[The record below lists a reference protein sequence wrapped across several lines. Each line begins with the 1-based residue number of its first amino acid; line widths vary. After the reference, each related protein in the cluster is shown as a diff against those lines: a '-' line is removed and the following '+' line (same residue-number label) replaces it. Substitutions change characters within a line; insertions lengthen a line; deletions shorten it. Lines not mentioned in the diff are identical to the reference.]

1 MIFFKTFIYFFL
13 VIKYLYAEIPNLEN
27 RNKEKIKNNIVN
39 TYIRSMNKWDIPFQ
53 DLLENRSGAAC
64 INWSSLTE
72 EFLKTGMFD
81 ALGYSQNIPNKKAS
95 QIAAVSGC
103 EKMKE
108 YYKLENTC
116 TCEVILTN
124 DVNEVN
130 LPIKKFDME
139 KEFENAI
146 VLYRKNSYELALKKF
161 EKLSDLGDDK
171 SQHNLAV
178 MHYKGQ
184 GIPQNFNRAYYWS
197 IMSML
202 NGQKKA
208 EILMNNNKKRVS
220 DINKEEVQNEVK
232 DYLEE
237 AINEGKVYAII
248 PLAKWHL
255 TFPKKPDYNNS
266 YLWLSVASA
275 LNIAN
280 SNKARNSIIKKI
292 KNKDLDEIQNEA
304 NEIFNKMM
312 TSKRIT
318 QME

>member
-1 MIFFKTFIYFFL
+1 MLFFKTFIYFLL

-27 RNKEKIKNNIVN
+27 RNKQTIKNNIVN

-72 EFLKTGMFD
+72 DFLKTGMFD

-116 TCEVILTN
+116 SCEVILTN
-124 DVNEVN
+124 ENNEVN
-130 LPIKKFDME
+130 LPVKKYDKE

-146 VLYRKNSYELALKKF
+146 LLYKNNDYKEALEKF
-161 EKLSDLGDDK
+161 ERLSDLGDAK

-184 GIPQNFNRAYYWS
+184 GIPQNFKRSYYWS

-202 NGQKKA
+202 SGQKKTK
-208 EILMNNNKKRVS
+208 ILLKNNQKKING
-220 DINKEEVQNEVK
+220 INKEEIEIEVR
-232 DYLEE
+232 DNLEK
-237 AINEGKVYAII
+237 AVNEGKIFAVT
-248 PLAKWHL
+248 PLAKWYL

-275 LNIAN
+275 LNINN
-280 SNKARNSIIKKI
+280 SNKARNSIIKNI
-292 KNKDLDEIQNEA
+292 KKKDLDEIQDEA
-304 NEIFNKMM
+304 NEIYNNIIK
-312 TSKRIT
+312 SKKIT

>member
-1 MIFFKTFIYFFL
+1 MVFFKTFIYFFL

-27 RNKEKIKNNIVN
+27 RNKETIKNNIVS

-72 EFLKTGMFD
+72 NFLQTGMFD

-124 DVNEVN
+124 DINEVN
-130 LPIKKFDME
+130 LPIKKIDIK
-139 KEFENAI
+139 KEFENA
-146 VLYRKNSYELALKKF
+146 VLHYRKNDYEKALNKF
-161 EKLSDLGDDK
+161 EKLSDLGDTK
-171 SQHNLAV
+171 SQYNLAV

-202 NGQKKA
+202 SGQKKS
-208 EILMNNNKKRVS
+208 EILMKNTQKKIN
-220 DINKEEVQNEVK
+220 DINKVEIESEVK
-232 DYLEE
+232 DNLEK
-237 AINEGKVYAII
+237 AINEGKIYAVI

-255 TFPKKPDYNNS
+255 TFPRKPDYNNS

-280 SNKARNSIIKKI
+280 SNKARNAIIKKI
-292 KNKDLDEIQNEA
+292 KNKDIDEIQNEA
-304 NEIFNKMM
+304 NEIFNKMIK
-312 TSKRIT
+312 SQKIT

>member
-1 MIFFKTFIYFFL
+1 MVFFKTFIYFFL
-13 VIKYLYAEIPNLEN
+13 VIKYLYAEIPDLEN
-27 RNKEKIKNNIVN
+27 RNKETIKNNIVN

-72 EFLKTGMFD
+72 DFLKTGMFD

-124 DVNEVN
+124 DINEVN
-130 LPIKKFDME
+130 LPIKKFDMK

-146 VLYRKNSYELALKKF
+146 LLYRKNDYEQALNKF
-161 EKLSDLGDDK
+161 EKLSDLGDAK
-171 SQHNLAV
+171 SQYNLAV

-208 EILMNNNKKRVS
+208 EILMKNNQKKVS
-220 DINKEEVQNEVK
+220 DINKV
-232 DYLEE
+232 
-237 AINEGKVYAII
+237 
-248 PLAKWHL
+248 
-255 TFPKKPDYNNS
+255 
-266 YLWLSVASA
+266 
-275 LNIAN
+275 
-280 SNKARNSIIKKI
+280 
-292 KNKDLDEIQNEA
+292 EIE
-304 NEIFNKMM
+304 KR
-312 TSKRIT
+312 SKR
-318 QME
+318 